1 MPTQAATGFA
11 RDLDIL
17 DSLAKATA
25 RTHEGLRLT
34 DIATSTGREK
44 SQLSRAL
51 ARLEQS
57 GLVARDVDSRRFVL
71 GPRLFDL
78 AALTAESQ
86 LLTRAQ
92 PIMRRVVVRL
102 GETVH
107 LCVLRGA
114 SSVTIHS
121 EVPPHG
127 FRGLS
132 WVGVNA
138 PAHTLTAGRVLLAQL
153 PDDELALSYDD
164 GPLPD
169 VPPTGRIRTLEQ
181 LLTECAMI
189 RRQGYA
195 LADEEFETGL
205 VGASAPIRDFRGI
218 AVASL
223 NVAAPKARLDGK
235 LQAAGQF
242 LAGVTTALSKELGWR
257 PASQD
262 CSDTAARPVAAAR
275 HRASQAPVPLPASAA
290 RLQQAAP
297 EVGRDGELADRDAR
311 PRHQRVD

>member
-1 MPTQAATGFA
+1 MPIPVSTGFT
-11 RDLDIL
+11 RDLDVL
-17 DSLAKATA
+17 QSLAQATA

-34 DIATSTGREK
+34 DIAASTGREK

-51 ARLEQS
+51 ARLEMS

-78 AALTAESQ
+78 AALTAESR

-92 PIMRRVVVRL
+92 PSMRRVVVSL

-114 SSVTIHS
+114 SAVTIHS

-132 WVGVNA
+132 WVGVDA
-138 PAHTLTAGRVLLAQL
+138 PAHALTAGRVLLAQL
-153 PDDELALSYDD
+153 SDDELALSYED

-169 VPPTGRIRTLEQ
+169 VPPIGEIRTRQQ
-181 LLTECAMI
+181 LLSECAKI

-223 NVAAPKARLDGK
+223 NVAAPKSRLDGK
-235 LQAAGQF
+235 LQAVGQF
-242 LAGVTTALSKELGWR
+242 LAGVTTALSEELGWR
-257 PASQD
+257 PGS
-262 CSDTAARPVAAAR
+262 
-275 HRASQAPVPLPASAA
+275 
-290 RLQQAAP
+290 
-297 EVGRDGELADRDAR
+297 RD
-311 PRHQRVD
+311 